1 MEKTTEEQIKFIKVW
16 RSENET
22 TENLERLLH
31 GLEHE
36 NRLYVDLIPDEIF
49 HELCGSNVSP
59 IPMDDVPKFQTAYPG
74 YDWNVLAICGA
85 AVINVQDTINS

>member
-49 HELCGSNVSP
+49 HELYGSNVSP

-74 YDWNVLAICGA
+74 YDWNVLAIRGG
-85 AVINVQDTINS
+85 AVINV